1 MPLPL
6 RYNFRSVMLR
16 KSRFLLTVGGIALSV
31 FVALAMIALAQ
42 GITKSLRSTGHPLN
56 VIVTAKGAE
65 TIEFSAL
72 DRSTA
77 ELLKNSPHIASSNGD
92 AMASPELYFSAT
104 HEAGRKTSQAVLRG
118 VLPIALQVH
127 DQVRIVDGRFPN
139 APGEILVGPLAA
151 TRLGL
156 NDDALAIGKTLVLDG
171 SPWSIVGRFEAPGTA
186 FEAEIWGPLDDLMA
200 TLRKEELN
208 LVVLQAKD
216 SEALEELL
224 FDLDTRTDVLVAS
237 RRETDYFAAYAAAF
251 QPISEIV
258 TAMAAILTLGGTLIG
273 MNTLFAAVTGR
284 TREIGM
290 LRTLGYRRWQIA
302 FGFAIEGILP
312 ALAGSL
318 LACLAALALNGF
330 ALKIPMGAFRL
341 NVDPPL
347 LATGLLIGL
356 FIGLLGSL
364 LGIVRAVRLRTIEAI
379 RHL

>member
-6 RYNFRSVMLR
+6 KYNFRSMLLR
-16 KSRFLLTVGGIALSV
+16 KSRFLLTAGGIALSV

-56 VIVTAKGAE
+56 VLVTAKGAE

-77 ELLKNSPHIASSNGD
+77 ELLKSSPFLSFSDGA
-92 AMASPELYFSAT
+92 ALASPELYFSST
-104 HEAGRKTSQAVLRG
+104 HEASGKTAQAVVRG

-127 DQVRIVDGRFPN
+127 EQVRIVDGRFPG
-139 APGEILVGPLAA
+139 APGEIMVGPLAA

-156 NDDALAIGKTLVLDG
+156 EKAELAIGKTLVLDG

-208 LVVLQAKD
+208 LVVLRAKD
-216 SEALEELL
+216 SAAFEELL
-224 FDLDTRTDVLVAS
+224 FDLDTRTDVLVSS
-237 RRETDYFAAYAAAF
+237 RRETDYFAAYADAF
-251 QPISEIV
+251 LPISEIV
-258 TAMAAILTLGGTLIG
+258 TAMAVILTLGGTLIG

-290 LRTLGYRRWQIA
+290 LRTLGFRRWHIA
-302 FGFAIEGILP
+302 FGFAIEGIFP
-312 ALAGSL
+312 SLAGSL

-347 LATGLLIGL
+347 LATGLLMGL
-356 FIGLLGSL
+356 VIGLLGSL
-364 LGIVRAVRLRTIEAI
+364 LGITRAVRLRTIEAI